1 MGSLSVIIPI
11 GPGETAWRALLPDLA
26 GLGPE
31 HEIVPVAVQG
41 GIPADFAAN
50 DFGLQAPVR
59 WIEAPAGRA
68 LQLNAGA
75 RAARGDRLCF
85 LHADSRLPAASLR
98 ALLAAAPGERD
109 VHYFDLRFLSDGP
122 PLMVLNRLG
131 AFVRSHALGLPF
143 GDQGLCLSRA
153 LFERLGGF
161 DASIAGG
168 EDHDLVW
175 RARRAGAAILP
186 LRAPIY
192 TSARKY
198 AERGWWRTTARHL
211 WLTAVQARLFSRRNS
226 AR

>member
-1 MGSLSVIIPI
+1 MPLSVIIPV

-26 GLGPE
+26 ALGPE
-31 HEIVPVAVQG
+31 HEIVPVAVPG
-41 GIPADFAAN
+41 GIPAEFAAGH
-50 DFGLQAPVR
+50 FGLKAPVR

-85 LHADSRLPAASLR
+85 VHADSRLPAASLR
-98 ALLAAAPGERD
+98 ALLARD
-109 VHYFDLRFLSDGP
+109 FDESSVHYFDLRFLPDGP
-122 PLMVLNRLG
+122 ALMALNRLG
-131 AFVRSHALGLPF
+131 AFVRSRWLSMPF
-143 GDQGLCLSRA
+143 GDQGLSLARA

-161 DASIAGG
+161 DERLDCG

-175 RARRAGAAILP
+175 RARRAGARIVP

-192 TSARKY
+192 TSARRY

-211 WLTAVQARLFSRRNS
+211 WLTAAQARHFSARNS